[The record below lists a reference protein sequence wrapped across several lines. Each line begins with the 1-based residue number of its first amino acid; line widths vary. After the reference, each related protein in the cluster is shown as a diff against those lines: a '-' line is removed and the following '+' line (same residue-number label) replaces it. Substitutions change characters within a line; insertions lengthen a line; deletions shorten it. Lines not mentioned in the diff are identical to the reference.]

1 MTEKTINCENCSVEF
16 TFEENPKYPR
26 KYCLNCSA
34 KKKKQYAEKDTVSKT
49 VDEFG
54 APVERIMEKLTD
66 DKKPSKPTNG
76 KEYHLSPE
84 QVRSNALSCAIE
96 VGKKGNE
103 FEDMTLLDLAKQF
116 EKWINGN

>member
-34 KKKKQYAEKDTVSKT
+34 KKKQEWDGKGDQKYSKGGY
-49 VDEFG
+49 G
-54 APVERIMEKLTD
+54 APIERPEAPKT
-66 DKKPSKPTNG
+66 S

-84 QVRSNALSCAIE
+84 QVRSNALSSAIE
-96 VGKKGNE
+96 WSKRDAEREVDIDIRK
-103 FEDMTLLDLAKQF
+103 LAEKF
-116 EKWINGN
+116 VKWINGGGD